1 MELFQKYK
9 KVLFRAKFDEQKT
22 TISNTIRI
30 GHIIKKTW
38 NNGWNFMQFLM
49 NHDIGDTSSLLSTKS
64 AQVLG
69 DLILGSMLLFASF
82 TMVP

>member
-30 GHIIKKTW
+30 GHIIKKT
-38 NNGWNFMQFLM
+38 
-49 NHDIGDTSSLLSTKS
+49 
-64 AQVLG
+64 
-69 DLILGSMLLFASF
+69 
-82 TMVP
+82 